1 MQIRPEDELLMTS
14 MHITINGASKIIG
27 NIVIDTGAAHS
38 MLSSDAVDDMNI
50 RYVNGDKLVTMY
62 GIGGE
67 EHAFEKVLDSIRLG
81 NIDLG
86 SYGMHF
92 GSLDP
97 RGRINGLLGLD
108 LLMKTGLVLDL
119 KNLQVYTAL

>member
-1 MQIRPEDELLMTS
+1 MQIRLEDGLLVTS
-14 MHITINGASKIIG
+14 MHITINGASKTIE

-38 MLSSDAVDDMNI
+38 LLSSDAVDDMNI

-97 RGRINGLLGLD
+97 HEKVNGLLGLD
-108 LLMKTGLVLDL
+108 LLMRAGLVLDL
-119 KNLQVYTAL
+119 KNLQIYTA

>member
-1 MQIRPEDELLMTS
+1 MQIKLENGLLMTS
-14 MHITINGASKIIG
+14 MQITYKGNSKTIE

-38 MLSSDAVDDMNI
+38 LLSSDIVDDMNI
-50 RYVNGDKLVTMY
+50 YYVNGDKLITMY

-67 EHAFEKVLDSIRLG
+67 EHAFEKILDGIQLE

-92 GSLDP
+92 GYIDSS
-97 RGRINGLLGLD
+97 GRINGLLGLD
-108 LLMKTGLVLDL
+108 LLMKAGLVLDL
-119 KNLQVYTAL
+119 KNLQIYSA